1 MKSESL
7 QKILRDSP
15 LFHDLGPAVL
25 DKIVTALKPEHWSRH
40 RVAMSPADTMRYF
53 YVIVKGRVKVTRQNP
68 QTGREITLCLL
79 GPGDGF
85 NIVSLLDG
93 HRHDVTVE
101 TLDEVEALS
110 APVEQ
115 WSEWLEADPTF
126 HCAMHHYVNRQIGQL
141 SQLASDLALYDTM
154 TRLVHLILRYF
165 SDKEGAPSPRKDLI
179 KDLSHDELAHM
190 IGTVRVVVNRLLSEL
205 RQEGLINTSGGE
217 LRVCDLEKLLLK
229 AEQQVGTSAAA
240 AKAAEKIFK

>member
-1 MKSESL
+1 M
-7 QKILRDSP
+7 
-15 LFHDLGPAVL
+15 
-25 DKIVTALKPEHWSRH
+25 
-40 RVAMSPADTMRYF
+40 
-53 YVIVKGRVKVTRQNP
+53 IVKGRVKVTRQNP
-68 QTGREITLCLL
+68 QSGREITLCLL

-101 TLDEVEALS
+101 TLDVVEAVS
-110 APVEQ
+110 APIEQ
-115 WSEWLEADPTF
+115 WSEWLETYPRF
-126 HCAMHHYVNRQIGQL
+126 HCSMHHYVNRMMWEL

-165 SDKEGAPSPRKDLI
+165 SDKEGEPSPRKDLI

-205 RQEGLINTSGGE
+205 RQEGIINTSGGE
-217 LRVCDLEKLLLK
+217 LRVCDLEKLLDK
-229 AEQQVGTSAAA
+229 AEQRVRQGA
-240 AKAAEKIFK
+240 